1 MNFSRKYFLIVA
13 ILLIILTTNVI
24 IQPIYSQESDENESD
39 NTSDKNDLLASMKPL
54 ENNVGKGDDVKF
66 VITVTDSNSQP
77 VTDAKIYGSMTYTDG
92 IHKHTFE
99 GKTDENGKLFFLF
112 ATDKKLSL
120 GELNSEIKVTKNN
133 YDPLSLSG
141 AFSVVKASDSSGEED
156 SDNDDEDNDIQYS
169 ITGTLEDRGVYNFAF
184 AGDYDCDDTTRDTI
198 SAMKKKNPNLVLAL
212 GDLSETNDPDC
223 FFEMVKSLDEKGK
236 LKIALG
242 FHDMH
247 DGDDSSSRYS
257 QYLSHFDMADPFYS
271 FDYKNIHFLVMTTGL
286 DTVVP
291 YGEDSSQY
299 EFVKS
304 DLAQASINEKID
316 WIIVSGYRP
325 FFTSPSAHPG
335 QQTLRDLYPELF
347 EKYGVDLV
355 ITAHNHNYQRTYPIV
370 SDSKH
375 SNNPEIKD
383 RDSNNYDNPG
393 APIYL
398 IVGTAGSE
406 LHEFFGQA
414 SFVATQLMESGFLDV
429 DILKGN
435 TQLKGKFIDAESNSG
450 KDIFTINKS

>member
-1 MNFSRKYFLIVA
+1 
-13 ILLIILTTNVI
+13 
-24 IQPIYSQESDENESD
+24 
-39 NTSDKNDLLASMKPL
+39 
-54 ENNVGKGDDVKF
+54 
-66 VITVTDSNSQP
+66 
-77 VTDAKIYGSMTYTDG
+77 
-92 IHKHTFE
+92 
-99 GKTDENGKLFFLF
+99 
-112 ATDKKLSL
+112 
-120 GELNSEIKVTKNN
+120 
-133 YDPLSLSG
+133 
-141 AFSVVKASDSSGEED
+141 
-156 SDNDDEDNDIQYS
+156 
-169 ITGTLEDRGVYNFAF
+169 
-184 AGDYDCDDTTRDTI
+184 
-198 SAMKKKNPNLVLAL
+198 MKKKNPNLVLAL
-212 GDLSETNDPDC
+212 GDLSETNDPGC

-247 DGDDSSSRYS
+247 DGDDSSSRYG
-257 QYLSHFDMADPFYS
+257 QYLSHFNMADPFYS
-271 FDYKNIHFLVMTTGL
+271 FDFKNIHFLVMTTGL

-291 YGEDSSQY
+291 YGEDSPQY

-355 ITAHNHNYQRTYPIV
+355 ITAHNHNYQRTYPID

-383 RDSNNYDNPG
+383 RESNNYDNPG

-414 SFVATQLMESGFLDV
+414 PFVATQLMESGFLDL
-429 DILKGN
+429 DILKGS
-435 TQLKGKFIDAESNSG
+435 TQLKGKFIDGESNSE
-450 KDIFTINKS
+450 KDSFTINKT